1 MNNAE
6 TNAQISKILSDLKN
20 CQENL
25 LNETLIISEEPRI
38 LDERV
43 LPSIPDKFLMGKEP
57 YISPRAHGEG
67 ILCSHPKQNIKPTLK
82 EIITIF

>member
-43 LPSIPDKFLMGKEP
+43 LPTNPHV
-57 YISPRAHGEG
+57 SPRSESANLIGHMNLKYNGLIYNYSYYTRAH
-67 ILCSHPKQNIKPTLK
+67 LSV
-82 EIITIF
+82 